1 MSNYRKSIDSS
12 VVFKNQ
18 NNFAIDQHNKNDD
31 DDNKNKNIDDDDDD
45 NELTSCGIG
54 SWRPKW
60 LQIFSNPIFFL
71 INLSLVGII
80 QSMNGPIFFSTM
92 STLEK
97 RYAFDSRISGIIL
110 IADNISQFMLSPI
123 VGYIAVRF
131 NRARLIAFS
140 EMFLAFSCFLTAM
153 PYFIYGPAELFV
165 HNGNN
170 NNMTIAANNNWS
182 LNISN
187 TTTTTT
193 TTSTIPILA
202 GPSMFQNRKPFELCS
217 DDNAEMNEMKCTNNR
232 GHTKWLAVVILF
244 FGSFFRG
251 IGFTCFFVIGFP
263 YLDDNVGKKNSP
275 MYMSIIQ
282 AIRLIGP
289 ASGYLLS
296 SFCLRFF
303 ENPFVDPGITRKDPR
318 FVGAWWLAFCIVG
331 VLLFIATLPLFLFPA
346 QLKNASV
353 KADKMKKKMKA
364 AGGSIQ
370 ALKRFL
376 TNPVIMLYLA
386 GSIFRYIGIG
396 GYIMLKTKYIES
408 QFRQSSSS
416 ASFIT
421 GTTSIMPM
429 AIGILLGGAIISLF
443 RPSTHFI
450 LIYVFIV
457 EGLSIF
463 TLGSGM
469 FLGCDPLKIDGH
481 YDSMGRFALNAPCNQ
496 HCSCTVSSFSPVCG
510 ADGRTTYFSPCYA
523 GCRQMFDSNQTLTDC
538 SCVNDVNS
546 QATIGYCQSDV
557 DNCTN
562 LFTYLIVVLC
572 GAIVSSTARTANALI
587 SFRSVEPMDKGFTMG
602 AASSFMAILAF
613 IPYPLIF
620 GSIADAA
627 CLVWESSC
635 GKTGNCWLYD
645 QEKFRYYFHGACVF
659 FMALGSIFDF
669 IMIFF
674 ADRIKNF
681 YDDDDD
687 NDNDNGVNV
696 KNNIDQERQPRP
708 TTIINEK
715 MGKQLSINF
724 IHQTEM
730 CDYNNHHHI
739 EKK

>member
-18 NNFAIDQHNKNDD
+18 NNFAIDQHKN
-31 DDNKNKNIDDDDDD
+31 DDDD

-110 IADNISQFMLSPI
+110 IADNISQFMVSMIMMMMTILFFSISNFKSSFIFFLKLSPI

-303 ENPFVDPGITRKDPR
+303 ENPFGKY
-318 FVGAWWLAFCIVG
+318 FVCSF
-331 VLLFIATLPLFLFPA
+331 FF
-346 QLKNASV
+346 
-353 KADKMKKKMKA
+353 DD
-364 AGGSIQ
+364 
-370 ALKRFL
+370 
-376 TNPVIMLYLA
+376 
-386 GSIFRYIGIG
+386 FRI
-396 GYIMLKTKYIES
+396 
-408 QFRQSSSS
+408 
-416 ASFIT
+416 
-421 GTTSIMPM
+421 
-429 AIGILLGGAIISLF
+429 
-443 RPSTHFI
+443 
-450 LIYVFIV
+450 
-457 EGLSIF
+457 
-463 TLGSGM
+463 
-469 FLGCDPLKIDGH
+469 
-481 YDSMGRFALNAPCNQ
+481 
-496 HCSCTVSSFSPVCG
+496 
-510 ADGRTTYFSPCYA
+510 
-523 GCRQMFDSNQTLTDC
+523 
-538 SCVNDVNS
+538 
-546 QATIGYCQSDV
+546 
-557 DNCTN
+557 
-562 LFTYLIVVLC
+562 
-572 GAIVSSTARTANALI
+572 
-587 SFRSVEPMDKGFTMG
+587 
-602 AASSFMAILAF
+602 
-613 IPYPLIF
+613 
-620 GSIADAA
+620 
-627 CLVWESSC
+627 
-635 GKTGNCWLYD
+635 
-645 QEKFRYYFHGACVF
+645 
-659 FMALGSIFDF
+659 IFD
-669 IMIFF
+669 
-674 ADRIKNF
+674 
-681 YDDDDD
+681 
-687 NDNDNGVNV
+687 
-696 KNNIDQERQPRP
+696 
-708 TTIINEK
+708 
-715 MGKQLSINF
+715 
-724 IHQTEM
+724 
-730 CDYNNHHHI
+730 
-739 EKK
+739 